1 MLQKIEY
8 VDDVFDLLWSTE
20 IAHKLVKAP
29 WYPNNTANRKGW
41 PYFEKGSHTFFGK
54 LFFKKYNAY
63 DIQYDPHDNELNFT
77 LINAFGHILKY
88 FQMNA
93 NLTTIDGNL
102 QFKGMDGSTH
112 VDGPDNQV
120 VFILMLC
127 SQDLPDKIGGEFIH
141 LPSKK
146 KIPFKHGRL
155 IKMRASD
162 PHYAKAFN
170 KPNFSRISIKWT
182 GDLI

>member
-63 DIQYDPHDNELNFT
+63 DIQYDPHDKELNFT

-88 FQMNA
+88 FHQIFQE
-93 NLTTIDGNL
+93 LLSIHYIFL
-102 QFKGMDGSTH
+102 
-112 VDGPDNQV
+112 
-120 VFILMLC
+120 ILVYLELAM
-127 SQDLPDKIGGEFIH
+127 
-141 LPSKK
+141 
-146 KIPFKHGRL
+146 
-155 IKMRASD
+155 
-162 PHYAKAFN
+162 
-170 KPNFSRISIKWT
+170 
-182 GDLI
+182 

>member
-1 MLQKIEY
+1 MLAIIHLILIIKHNNK
-8 VDDVFDLLWSTE
+8 LE
-20 IAHKLVKAP
+20 ITSNKLKT
-29 WYPNNTANRKGW
+29 N
-41 PYFEKGSHTFFGK
+41 
-54 LFFKKYNAY
+54 
-63 DIQYDPHDNELNFT
+63 
-77 LINAFGHILKY
+77 INLYSNILKY